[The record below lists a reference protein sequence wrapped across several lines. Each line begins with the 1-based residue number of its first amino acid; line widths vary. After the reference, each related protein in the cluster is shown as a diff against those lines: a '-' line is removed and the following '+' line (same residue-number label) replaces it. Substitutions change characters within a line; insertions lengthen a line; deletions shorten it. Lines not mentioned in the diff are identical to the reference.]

1 MTETD
6 IRTDLLKEKL
16 SAFSETR
23 TFTLLHETYRAVAGK
38 PVPFAMVP
46 DITLESVKIKNHM
59 TTQIFA
65 DRVNRRYQRCMAA
78 K

>member
-1 MTETD
+1 MAKNK
-6 IRTDLLKEKL
+6 I
-16 SAFSETR
+16 
-23 TFTLLHETYRAVAGK
+23 
-38 PVPFAMVP
+38 VPPQSYFEIVEAVP

-65 DRVNRRYQRCMAA
+65 DRVNRRYQRCIAA